1 MKKLRYLLVI
11 IPTLILTQH
20 ISAQETET
28 TTTPPTPTNEELLKR
43 IEKLE
48 AEKNKPKE
56 WDISFYGWVR
66 TEYDYDSRQSAYAR
80 ELMLNLYPLDKK
92 IDANGDDINS
102 AGASNFLAIT
112 TRLGTRIK
120 GPDVWGAKAS
130 ANIEGDFF
138 GNTEL
143 NKSTAGTGSMGLFRL
158 RHATATL
165 AWPKTAVTFGQT
177 WYPAFVTDV
186 FPGTINFNTGVV
198 FNPFGWAGQI
208 KVVQSLTPELSLIA
222 VAYKDRE
229 FQAPTA
235 TGGFVNSATINSG
248 FPTLH
253 GQLQYKTKSIVAGVG
268 AEYQSLKPVI
278 ESNNLASDNKVNS
291 AAFLAYFKYTNEL
304 LTAKMYGI
312 TGGNLYHFVMLG
324 GFGGYT
330 EANGQESYKPTKTSA
345 AWLDVSSNNP
355 KIAPGVFLG
364 YTKNS
369 GLDEGFKNLYFRG
382 SAGTRILDNVWRASA
397 RVEFKQ
403 DKFNIAPELEYT
415 GATWGDMQ
423 KDGSAGGNEAKVG
436 NFRTTVRVMYSF

>member
-1 MKKLRYLLVI
+1 MKKITFLLAIVPNLFFI
-11 IPTLILTQH
+11 QPFY
-20 ISAQETET
+20 AQEQPAATLST
-28 TTTPPTPTNEELLKR
+28 EELLKR

-48 AEKNKPKE
+48 AENSKKKE
-56 WDISFYGWVR
+56 WDINFYGWVR
-66 TEYDYDSRQSAYAR
+66 TEYHYDSRQSAYSR

-92 IDANGDDINS
+92 LDANGEDIN
-102 AGASNFLAIT
+102 AANGSNFLAIAS
-112 TRLGTRIK
+112 RLGTRIK

-143 NKSTAGTGSMGLFRL
+143 NRTSAGTVAIGLFRL

-177 WYPAFVTDV
+177 WYPEFVTEV
-186 FPGTINFNTGVV
+186 FPGTVNFNTGIM

-208 KVVQSLTPELSLIA
+208 KLVQNITPELSLIA

-235 TGGFVNSATINSG
+235 AGGFLNSGTINSSM
-248 FPTLH
+248 PALH
-253 GQLQYKTKSIVAGVG
+253 GQLQYKTKSIVAGAG

-278 ESNNLASDNKVNS
+278 ESNGLASSYKVNS
-291 AAFLAYFKYTNEL
+291 TAFLAYVKITNEL
-304 LTAKMYGI
+304 LTAKLYGI
-312 TGGNLYHFVMLG
+312 TGGNLHHFVMLG
-324 GFGGYT
+324 GFGGYP
-330 EANGQESYKPTKTSA
+330 EGNGQESYRPTKTSA
-345 AWLDVSSNNP
+345 AWLDVSGNNP
-355 KIAPGVFLG
+355 LISPGLFLG

-369 GLDEGFKNLYFRG
+369 GLEEGYKNLYFRG
-382 SAGTRILDNVWRASA
+382 SAGNRVLDNVWRASA

-403 DKFNIAPELEYT
+403 NKFNIAPELEYT
-415 GATWGDMQ
+415 GATWGDLQ
-423 KDGSAGGNEAKVG
+423 KDGTAGGNEAKVG